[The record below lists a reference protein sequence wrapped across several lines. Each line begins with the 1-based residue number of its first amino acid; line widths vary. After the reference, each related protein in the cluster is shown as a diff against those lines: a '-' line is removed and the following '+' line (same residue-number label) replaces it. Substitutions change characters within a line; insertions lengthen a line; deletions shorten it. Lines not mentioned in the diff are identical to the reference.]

1 MSEFVIS
8 ESVNEDGETIVEIEL
23 DSNLLPVLNIDTYQ
37 CFNGDSWVES
47 ELESFSEEEDKD
59 LGYDDF
65 EWQYDHAGIVKA
77 LAQASAETVLDQL
90 ATDGVITGVDVQSVY
105 SPREYNFA
113 TDSYRALWTVNLSKL
128 EAWCKE
134 SAFDAD
140 AFAKEHY
147 SSYDG
152 FMSFVPSMLRDDR
165 EGTTVWLMIDAYMRS
180 EYDEERGFLHVAEAE
195 WEAYQNNVIVTY
207 KEA

>member
-1 MSEFVIS
+1 MSKFEIS
-8 ESVNEDGETIVEIEL
+8 ESVNEDGETIVEIVL

-47 ELESFSEEEDKD
+47 EIEHFMEETGKD
-59 LGYDDF
+59 LDYDDF

-77 LAQASAETVLDQL
+77 LAEASAETVLDQL
-90 ATDGVITGVDVQSVY
+90 ASDGVITGVDVQSVY

-128 EAWCKE
+128 DQWCKE
-134 SAFDAD
+134 SAFDPD
-140 AFAKEHY
+140 AFATEHY

-152 FMSFVPSMLRDDR
+152 FISFVPAMLEDDR
-165 EGTTVWLMIDAYMRS
+165 EGTVIWLKIDAYLRS
-180 EYDEERGFLHVAEAE
+180 EYDEERSFYNVAEAE
-195 WEAYQNNVIVTY
+195 WEAYSNNVTVTP

>member
-1 MSEFVIS
+1 MSEFEIS
-8 ESVNEDGETIVEIEL
+8 ESVNEDGETIVEIKL

-37 CFNGDSWVES
+37 CFNGDSWVEQ
-47 ELESFSEEEDKD
+47 EIEGYNENEGTD

-65 EWQYDHAGIVKA
+65 DWNYDHAGIVKA
-77 LAQASAETVLDQL
+77 LAEASAETVVDQL
-90 ATDGVITGVDVQSVY
+90 ATDGVITGVDVKSVY

-113 TDSYRALWTVNLSKL
+113 TDSYCAVWTVNRSKL

-134 SAFDAD
+134 TAFDAD

-152 FMSFVPSMLRDDR
+152 FISFVPSMLRDDR
-165 EGTTVWLMIDAYMRS
+165 EGTTLWLMIDAYMRS

-195 WEAYQNNVIVTY
+195 WEVYQNNVTVTP